1 MSLYKQWTDMVVEY
15 VKTKGEAAFW
25 NEYTKIE
32 TAIYRDLLAN
42 SKEAVKTTITD
53 FAKKYETSEEFIMG
67 FVDGINDSLNNSYDL
82 EALTATD
89 ELVLDINLEKL
100 YFNMLEAKAEYLYM
114 SCSVRNE
121 NKVGRNDACPCGSG
135 KKYKKCCGK

>member
-42 SKEAVKTTITD
+42 TLRYYWIMVKS
-53 FAKKYETSEEFIMG
+53 F
-67 FVDGINDSLNNSYDL
+67 
-82 EALTATD
+82 
-89 ELVLDINLEKL
+89 
-100 YFNMLEAKAEYLYM
+100 
-114 SCSVRNE
+114 
-121 NKVGRNDACPCGSG
+121 
-135 KKYKKCCGK
+135 

>member
-42 SKEAVKTTITD
+42 SKESIKITIAD

-67 FVDGINDSLNNSYDL
+67 FVDGINDSLNNS
-82 EALTATD
+82 
-89 ELVLDINLEKL
+89 
-100 YFNMLEAKAEYLYM
+100 
-114 SCSVRNE
+114 
-121 NKVGRNDACPCGSG
+121 
-135 KKYKKCCGK
+135 